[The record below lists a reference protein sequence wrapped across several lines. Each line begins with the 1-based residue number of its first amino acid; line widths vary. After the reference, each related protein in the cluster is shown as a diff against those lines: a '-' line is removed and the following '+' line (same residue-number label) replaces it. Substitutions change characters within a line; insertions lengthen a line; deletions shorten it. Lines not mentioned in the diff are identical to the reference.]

1 MEDNMLARVTRVKIQ
16 PDHVNDAIEK
26 TDSQIIPDIRDDSGL
41 SAFYVLGDRSTGD
54 ALVITLWETD
64 EAEQESRSKVAQRF
78 GILGDYLAGQ
88 PEPSE
93 KFEVLNSFVPSRAP
107 TA

>member
-1 MEDNMLARVTRVKIQ
+1 MLARVTRVKVQ

-26 TDSQIIPDIRDDSGL
+26 TDSQIIPDIRNDSGL
-41 SAFYVLGDRSTGD
+41 GAFYVLGDRSTGD
-54 ALVITLWETD
+54 TLVITFWET
-64 EAEQESRSKVAQRF
+64 EETEQESGSKLAQRF
-78 GILGDYLAGQ
+78 GILGDYLASQ

-93 KFEVLNSFVPSRAP
+93 KFEVLNSFVPSKTP